1 MMLLWLPKYPK
12 QKRQLAALAMAVLQE
27 LKIKSIVHYWST
39 SKKLFITAPVSQ
51 FLCSAGQEVPEE
63 KSRRGKIHQEIR
75 QGRPLYHTEQRRRR
89 LRHAHEDIVRA
100 PQRGAH
106 FMMMMMMMMIR
117 I

>member
-1 MMLLWLPKYPK
+1 V
-12 QKRQLAALAMAVLQE
+12 AA
-27 LKIKSIVHYWST
+27 KISQTEATASSFSNGCFTGIKNKSIVHYWST
-39 SKKLFITAPVSQ
+39 SKKLFITAPVGQ

-75 QGRPLYHTEQRRRR
+75 QGRPLCHTEQRRRR

-100 PQRGAH
+100 SQRGAH
-106 FMMMMMMMMIR
+106 FMMMMMMMMMMMIR

>member
-1 MMLLWLPKYPK
+1 VAVKIPKTEATAS
-12 QKRQLAALAMAVLQE
+12 RFSNGLLQE

-106 FMMMMMMMMIR
+106 FMMMMMMMMMMMIR